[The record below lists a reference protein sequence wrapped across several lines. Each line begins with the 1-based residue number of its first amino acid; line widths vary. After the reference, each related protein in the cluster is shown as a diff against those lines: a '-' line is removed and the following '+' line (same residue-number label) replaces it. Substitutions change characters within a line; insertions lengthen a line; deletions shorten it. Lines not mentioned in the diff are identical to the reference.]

1 MHVSR
6 AEMNGVGDVW
16 FDTTRNTHRGAVDPS
31 SQSGHS
37 RGVVRGS
44 LSCAECAAKVW
55 GWVANARCNG
65 AKMPWYIYHFLANI
79 MASGWRVIVC
89 DQHFAT
95 CDLERFLDLNAQ
107 PGGYNE
113 S

>member
-1 MHVSR
+1 
-6 AEMNGVGDVW
+6 
-16 FDTTRNTHRGAVDPS
+16 
-31 SQSGHS
+31 
-37 RGVVRGS
+37 
-44 LSCAECAAKVW
+44 
-55 GWVANARCNG
+55 
-65 AKMPWYIYHFLANI
+65 MPWYIYHFLANI